1 MQDLVQLSLEDE
13 DVAELFEGVAAGSKI
28 KMTLEVTVSEVDEE
42 RLVATLDEVHDDV
55 DILDELEDSEEDDYE
70 EEEDGDEEEEE
81 DAEYTEA

>member
-55 DILDELEDSEEDDYE
+55 DILDELEDSEEEDYE
-70 EEEDGDEEEEE
+70 EEEDGDEEDEE